1 MRLTALFAA
10 LVSAFTVSAQQTVTA
25 STGTTDIISQ
35 YGSTFKNAGGSILH
49 DKVNG
54 NITYIPTILTIINY
68 L

>member
-1 MRLTALFAA
+1 MRLITLFAA
-10 LVSAFTVSAQQTVTA
+10 IVSAFTVTAQQKVT
-25 STGTTDIISQ
+25 TGNVSSDIITQ

-54 NITYIPTILTIINY
+54 NY